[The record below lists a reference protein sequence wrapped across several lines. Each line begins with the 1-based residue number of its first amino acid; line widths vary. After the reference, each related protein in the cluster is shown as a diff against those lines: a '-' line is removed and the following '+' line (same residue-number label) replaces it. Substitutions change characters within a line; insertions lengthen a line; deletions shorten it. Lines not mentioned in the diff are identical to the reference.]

1 MAKVYLSPSN
11 HGVDQNKCLKDGCY
25 EDKHTRPIADACA
38 RYLKSSGVSVKIGS
52 ANRNMAARCAESDS
66 FGADLYV
73 PIHTNAASADAR
85 YLLFMFWQDSSE
97 YRKIFNAVAPA
108 LVEIYPGKVTAH
120 FGVRQDL
127 VEIKTPRARTIYCEL
142 GFHTNRT
149 DVDDFIHDPEKVG
162 KALAKG
168 ICDYLGVRFSDGS
181 GTSDGSGAASGSG
194 TSGGSGTASN
204 SGATGAGTA
213 VKLAGVPLYYT
224 STAKVPAT
232 HVTGTYYRW
241 DDAVV
246 SGRVRITNLKSRV
259 GVAGQ
264 VTGWIDKK
272 YV

>member
-1 MAKVYLSPSN
+1 
-11 HGVDQNKCLKDGCY
+11 
-25 EDKHTRPIADACA
+25 
-38 RYLKSSGVSVKIGS
+38 
-52 ANRNMAARCAESDS
+52 
-66 FGADLYV
+66 
-73 PIHTNAASADAR
+73 
-85 YLLFMFWQDSSE
+85 MFWQDSSE
-97 YRKIFNAVAPA
+97 YRKIFNAVAPP

-127 VEIKTPRARTIYCEL
+127 VEIKTPRARTVYCEL

-194 TSGGSGTASN
+194 TASD

-213 VKLAGVPLYYT
+213 VKLAGVPLYYA

>member
-52 ANRNMAARCAESDS
+52 ASRNMAARCAESDS

-108 LVEIYPGKVTAH
+108 LVEIYPEKVTAH
-120 FGVRQDL
+120 FGVRQAL
-127 VEIKTPRARTIYCEL
+127 VEIKTPRARTVYCEL

-181 GTSDGSGAASGSG
+181 GTS
-194 TSGGSGTASN
+194 GGSGTASD